1 MENLSLQELQFFL
14 EEDLFLLPE
23 DKKSFKHQAS
33 SFQNVKANSDSKGV
47 VNEEIGSYKADTT
60 IQKEEADPIPIKG
73 NFTKGLLVVHEE
85 DNLSEEVMDML
96 VKMINA
102 VGRSMNEVG
111 LVSSPT
117 LEGRTLEEFQAL
129 NAHIIL
135 KFGRIKHP
143 VNAVPAIPYE
153 VFTDEETQYLFA
165 DALSQISEDNT
176 MKRKLWN
183 ALQVLFN
190 IKK

>member
-1 MENLSLQELQFFL
+1 MENISLQELQFFL

-23 DKKSFKHQAS
+23 DKNSIKSKTSIS
-33 SFQNVKANSDSKGV
+33 SKVEPISESNNTL
-47 VNEEIGSYKADTT
+47 NEDLGSYNSETT
-60 IQKEEADPIPIKG
+60 HQQADPIPVQG

-85 DNLSEEVMDML
+85 QELSEEVMDML

-111 LVSSPT
+111 LVSSPV

-143 VNAVPAIPYE
+143 INAVPAIPYE
-153 VFTDEETQYLFA
+153 VFTDDETQYLFA
-165 DALSQISEDNT
+165 DALSQISEDKG
-176 MKRKLWN
+176 MKRQLWN

>member
-1 MENLSLQELQFFL
+1 MENPSLQELQFFL
-14 EEDLFLLPE
+14 EEDLFLLQE
-23 DKKSFKHQAS
+23 DKKKYSDPGKVSEINAS
-33 SFQNVKANSDSKGV
+33 SPTLENVVKESSENYTTESTP
-47 VNEEIGSYKADTT
+47 EEIV
-60 IQKEEADPIPIKG
+60 PIPMKG
-73 NFTKGLLVVHEE
+73 NFSNGLLIVHEE
-85 DNLSEEVMDML
+85 DELSDQVMDML

-111 LVSSPT
+111 IVCSSN
-117 LEGRTLEEFQAL
+117 LEGRSMEDFDAL
-129 NAHIIL
+129 NAHVVL

-143 VNAVPAIPYE
+143 VNTIPAIPYE

-165 DALSQISEDNT
+165 DALSQITENND

-183 ALQVLFN
+183 ALQVVFN

>member
-14 EEDLFLLPE
+14 EEDLFLLSE
-23 DKKSFKHQAS
+23 DKKSIQHQDS
-33 SFQNVKANSDSKGV
+33 NSQNDQITSQSKEI
-47 VNEEIGSYKADTT
+47 VNEEFEEYNVDTI
-60 IQKEEADPIPIKG
+60 IQKENLNPIPIKG

-117 LEGRTLEEFQAL
+117 LEDRTLEEFQAL

-143 VNAVPAIPYE
+143 VNAIPAIPYE
-153 VFTDEETQYLFA
+153 VFTDEETHYLFA

>member
-14 EEDLFLLPE
+14 EEDLFLLEE
-23 DKKSFKHQAS
+23 DKNSLKSKNSTSQKVDPISKSDNTLHEELGNYS
-33 SFQNVKANSDSKGV
+33 SDSNKQQV
-47 VNEEIGSYKADTT
+47 D
-60 IQKEEADPIPIKG
+60 DPIPVNG
-73 NFTKGLLVVHEE
+73 NFSKGLLVIHEE
-85 DNLSEEVMDML
+85 KELSEEVMDML

-153 VFTDEETQYLFA
+153 VYTDDETQYLFA
-165 DALSQISEDNT
+165 DALSQISEDKT
-176 MKRKLWN
+176 MKRQLWN

>member
-1 MENLSLQELQFFL
+1 MEKSSLHELQFFL

-23 DKKSFKHQAS
+23 DKKAYKIQSPTS
-33 SFQNVKANSDSKGV
+33 ENISDSKDKV
-47 VNEEIGSYKADTT
+47 MEAKATYHQEVAPVIPEEDLV
-60 IQKEEADPIPIKG
+60 PIAVKG
-73 NFTKGLLVVHEE
+73 NFTNGLLVVHEE
-85 DNLSEEVMDML
+85 EDLSEEVMNML

-102 VGRSMNEVG
+102 VGRSMNEIG
-111 LVSSPT
+111 LVSSAN
-117 LEGRTLEEFQAL
+117 LENRSLEEFEAL

-143 VNAVPAIPYE
+143 INSVPAISYE
-153 VFTDEETQYLFA
+153 VYTDRETQYLFA
-165 DALSQISEDNT
+165 DPLSQISVDNT

>member
-23 DKKSFKHQAS
+23 DRKLISNQDSSSQNDKHRSESNQ
-33 SFQNVKANSDSKGV
+33 V
-47 VNEEIGSYKADTT
+47 VNEESGSYKSVTN
-60 IQKEEADPIPIKG
+60 IPQEAVDPIPVKG

-85 DNLSEEVMDML
+85 QDLPEEVMDML

-153 VFTDEETQYLFA
+153 VFTDDETQYLFA
-165 DALSQISEDNT
+165 DALSQISEDST

-183 ALQVLFN
+183 ALQILFD

>member
-23 DKKSFKHQAS
+23 DKNAIRSKSSEKKDTDIISKSDNTVHEGLD
-33 SFQNVKANSDSKGV
+33 NYGSDSNNQPV
-47 VNEEIGSYKADTT
+47 AE
-60 IQKEEADPIPIKG
+60 PIPVKG
-73 NFTKGLLVVHEE
+73 NFSKGLLVVHEE
-85 DNLSEEVMDML
+85 QELSEEVMDML

-135 KFGRIKHP
+135 KFGRIKHSI
-143 VNAVPAIPYE
+143 NAVPAIPYE
-153 VFTDEETQYLFA
+153 VYTDDETQYLFA
-165 DALSQISEDNT
+165 DALSQISEDKS
-176 MKRKLWN
+176 MKRQLWN

>member
-23 DKKSFKHQAS
+23 DKKSIKSQAS
-33 SFQNVKANSDSKGV
+33 NSQKVRTSSDSNTL
-47 VNEEIGSYKADTT
+47 VNEEVGNYKAGSNVE
-60 IQKEEADPIPIKG
+60 KEAEQIPIKG

-85 DNLSEEVMDML
+85 NDLPEEVMDML

-143 VNAVPAIPYE
+143 INAVPAIPYE
-153 VFTDEETQYLFA
+153 VYTDDETQYLFA

>member
-1 MENLSLQELQFFL
+1 MENSSLQELQFFL

-23 DKKSFKHQAS
+23 DKKSIKSQDS
-33 SFQNVKANSDSKGV
+33 SSQKVKVTSEPNTS
-47 VNEEIGSYKADTT
+47 VNEELGSYKTDTPL
-60 IQKEEADPIPIKG
+60 QKEENPIPIKG
-73 NFTKGLLVVHEE
+73 NFTKGLLIIHEE
-85 DNLSEEVMDML
+85 QDLGEEVMDML
-96 VKMINA
+96 VKMMNA
-102 VGRSMNEVG
+102 VGKSMSEVG

-117 LEGRTLEEFQAL
+117 LEGRTLEDFQAL

-143 VNAVPAIPYE
+143 INAVPAIPYE
-153 VFTDEETQYLFA
+153 VYTDDETHYLFA
-165 DALSQISEDNT
+165 DALSQISEDNA

>member
-23 DKKSFKHQAS
+23 DKKSIKS
-33 SFQNVKANSDSKGV
+33 KTSVSKKADLISKSDDSVQEESGNYSSDSSNQQV
-47 VNEEIGSYKADTT
+47 P
-60 IQKEEADPIPIKG
+60 DPIPVKG
-73 NFTKGLLVVHEE
+73 NFTKGLLVIHEE
-85 DNLSEEVMDML
+85 QELSEEVMDML
-96 VKMINA
+96 VKMIVA

-153 VFTDEETQYLFA
+153 VYTDDETQYLFA
-165 DALSQISEDNT
+165 DALSQISEDKT
-176 MKRKLWN
+176 MKRQLWN